1 MNLSDPTINLDL
13 KKYVRQR
20 ARIAGSALIGGEH
33 PYFKSLEIL
42 EAQAKARAGGSFVSF
57 ANYDYL
63 GLSKDA
69 RMIAAA
75 IDALKTYGVG
85 ASASRLVGGQREV
98 HNDLERDISRFIGI
112 EDSLVLV
119 SGYMT
124 NASLIGHLLTRRD
137 VIFVDEYSHNSIM
150 VGADISRAEIV
161 KFDHNDLGH
170 LERLLSKSR
179 SKYCR
184 ALVVVE
190 GLYSMDGDIA
200 DLPSLIALKE
210 RYGFW
215 IMLDEA
221 HSIGVLGKGG
231 RGLTEHC
238 SVDPGEVDFIIGTL
252 SKSFASVGGFIGG
265 RREVIDWLRFTLPAF
280 VYSVGL
286 PPMIA
291 AAVRSA
297 LAIVDEE
304 GWRVKGVQE
313 NSRNFVE
320 GARKR
325 GLETGLAAGAG
336 VVPILFSDPYSC
348 MKAAALLVEAGFY
361 APPIVQVAVPRGQ
374 PRIRCF
380 VTCAHTRDDI
390 DAFLDAVVATGL
402 ATGQGVDESQGVPAP
417 AISKLGGRLGG
428 RRIEAATGRARGRV
442 ARAYTNGLSF

>member
-1 MNLSDPTINLDL
+1 MNFADPTINLDL
-13 KKYVRQR
+13 EKYARQR

-42 EAQAKARAGGSFVSF
+42 EAEAKAKSGGGFVSF

-63 GLSKDA
+63 GLSKDG
-69 RMIAAA
+69 RMIGAAT
-75 IDALKTYGVG
+75 DALRTYGVG
-85 ASASRLVGGQREV
+85 ASASRLVGGQRKV
-98 HNDLERDISRFIGI
+98 HNDLEEDISRFLGI
-112 EDSLVLV
+112 ADSLVLV

-161 KFDHNDLGH
+161 KFDHNDLDH
-170 LERLLSKSR
+170 LERLLAESR
-179 SKYCR
+179 SRYCR

-200 DLPSLIALKE
+200 DLPRLVALKE

-221 HSIGVLGKGG
+221 HSIGVLGATG
-231 RGLTEHC
+231 RGLTEHWG
-238 SVDPGEVDFIIGTL
+238 VDPGEVDFIIGTL
-252 SKSFASVGGFIGG
+252 SKSFASVGGFIAG
-265 RREVIDWLRFTLPAF
+265 RREVIGWLRFTLPAF

-291 AAVRSA
+291 AAVRAA
-297 LAIVDEE
+297 LAIVGEE
-304 GWRVKGVQE
+304 RWRVAKVQE
-313 NSRNFVE
+313 NSRYFVE

-325 GLETGLAAGAG
+325 GLDTGLAVGAG
-336 VVPILFSDPYSC
+336 VIPILFDDPYRC
-348 MKAAALLVEAGFY
+348 MQAASQLVDEGYY

-380 VTCAHTRDDI
+380 VTCAHTREDMDG
-390 DAFLDAVVATGL
+390 FLDTVAATGL
-402 ATGQGVDESQGVPAP
+402 AAAP
-417 AISKLGGRLGG
+417 ARATDDVAACPVEVREDGGRSVRADTERA
-428 RRIEAATGRARGRV
+428 RRRAGRA
-442 ARAYTNGLSF
+442 

>member
-13 KKYVRQR
+13 EKYVRQR

-33 PYFKSLEIL
+33 PYFKSLETL
-42 EAQAKARAGGSFVSF
+42 EAKAKAKAGGSFVSF

-63 GLSKDA
+63 GLSKDR

-75 IDALKTYGVG
+75 TEALETYGVG

-98 HNDLERDISRFIGI
+98 HNDLERDISRFLGI

-124 NASLIGHLLTRRD
+124 NASLIGHLLTKRD
-137 VIFVDEYSHNSIM
+137 VIFIDEYSHNSIM
-150 VGADISRAEIV
+150 VGADISRADIV
-161 KFDHNDLGH
+161 RFDHNDLDH
-170 LERLLSKSR
+170 LERLLAESR
-179 SKYCR
+179 SGYCR

-200 DLPSLIALKE
+200 DLPRLVALKE

-221 HSIGVLGKGG
+221 HSIGVLGETG
-231 RGLTEHC
+231 RGLTQHWG
-238 SVDPGEVDFIIGTL
+238 VDPAEVDFIIGTL

-297 LAIVDEE
+297 LAIVDGER
-304 GWRVKGVQE
+304 WRVEGVQE
-313 NSRNFVE
+313 NSRYFVE

-325 GLETGLAAGAG
+325 GLETGLAVGAG
-336 VVPILFSDPYSC
+336 VVPILFGDPWRC
-348 MKAAALLVEAGFY
+348 MKAAASLVEKGFY

-380 VTCAHTRDDI
+380 VTCAHRREDM
-390 DAFLDAVVATGL
+390 DAFLDALDATGL
-402 ATGQGVDESQGVPAP
+402 ATGQGVEAGHLPARAELYSADRQREESG
-417 AISKLGGRLGG
+417 
-428 RRIEAATGRARGRV
+428 ERARRGGHK
-442 ARAYTNGLSF
+442 ARRAASG

>member
-1 MNLSDPTINLDL
+1 MNSSDPTINFDL
-13 KKYVRQR
+13 RKYALQR
-20 ARIAGSALIGGEH
+20 ARIAGSALLGDEH
-33 PYFKSLEIL
+33 PYFKSLDVL
-42 EAQAKARAGGSFVSF
+42 EARAKERAGGNFVSF

-63 GLSKDA
+63 GLCRDP
-69 RMIAAA
+69 RLIRAATEA
-75 IDALKTYGVG
+75 TQRLGIG

-98 HNDLERDISRFIGI
+98 HDELERDISRFLGI

-124 NASLIGHLLTRRD
+124 NASLIGHLLTKRD

-150 VGADISRAEIV
+150 VGADISRADIV
-161 KFDHNDLGH
+161 KFDHNDLDH
-170 LERLLSKSR
+170 LERLLAESR
-179 SKYCR
+179 SRYCR

-200 DLPSLIALKE
+200 DLPRLIALKE

-221 HSIGVLGKGG
+221 HSIGVLGATG
-231 RGLTEHC
+231 RGLTEHWG
-238 SVDPGEVDFIIGTL
+238 VDPGEVDFIIGTL

-265 RREVIDWLRFTLPAF
+265 RSEVIGWLRFTLPAF

-291 AAVRSA
+291 AAVRTA

-304 GWRVKGVQE
+304 GWRVAKVQE
-313 NSRNFVE
+313 NSRYFAE
-320 GARKR
+320 GATRR
-325 GLETGLAAGAG
+325 GLDIGLAAGAG
-336 VVPILFSDPYSC
+336 VIPILFYDPYRC
-348 MKAAALLVEAGFY
+348 MQAAAQLVEAGYY

-380 VTCAHTRDDI
+380 VTCAHTREEMDG
-390 DAFLDAVVATGL
+390 FLDAVAATGL
-402 ATGQGVDESQGVPAP
+402 AAAPSRKIAQGV
-417 AISKLGGRLGG
+417 SKG
-428 RRIEAATGRARGRV
+428 RRELSAVGERGVRKLARKQ
-442 ARAYTNGLSF
+442 ARAASG